1 MDAGGDRPGT
11 GRPEAGPWPD
21 DAEVVALLVPSD
33 AGPEACELAAEAAEE
48 SRRDRRTLLANLAGP
63 SPDLDGHLDAA
74 ADEGL
79 FDAGRSGR
87 SLREIAVRP
96 PGRRFVYLPAGRA
109 GWPDGDGRAVRAR
122 LVGLMTRV
130 AERVRD
136 RGGRLLLFLSEEGDW
151 PEALPGLLDGV
162 VLLEGAGVPAA
173 WDDRAP
179 EVLGRRPPGKGEA
192 GRDGAPRGASERAGP
207 DVGADA
213 VPAGLEAPSDAG
225 PGSPG
230 AWRRHRRPAG
240 FPWARV
246 GLGAAA
252 VLALAAGWW
261 WLVREAGPATGSGG
275 DAVAVEV
282 TVDSAAETADGDG
295 AGADDGTSAAD
306 GATAGAA
313 DGGAGDAD
321 AALEAAP
328 ELPYSVLIASY
339 AEWEQARR
347 RLEAW
352 RDPSGPVYFVAP
364 TRVRGALYW
373 RLFAGALPDR
383 AAGEALMG
391 ELVEQGRKDRVRT
404 WDVRPVELAFLAGT
418 AGSRSGARSRVR
430 GMEDRGLPAYTLPAV
445 SGADTTWAV
454 WAGGFESREEASDLR
469 ALLREAEIEAE
480 LVTRRGD
487 SDTR

>member
-11 GRPEAGPWPD
+11 GRPEAGRWPD
-21 DAEVVALLVPSD
+21 DAEVVALVVPSD

-63 SPDLDGHLDAA
+63 SPDLDGHLGAA
-74 ADEGL
+74 AEEGL

-109 GWPDGDGRAVRAR
+109 GRPAGDDRAVRAR
-122 LVGLMTRV
+122 LAGLMTRV
-130 AERVRD
+130 AGRVRD
-136 RGGRLLLFLSEEGDW
+136 RGGRLLLFLSEEGGW

-162 VLLEGAGVPAA
+162 VLLEGAVVPAD

-179 EVLGRRPPGKGEA
+179 EVLGRRPPETPEA
-192 GRDGAPRGASERAGP
+192 DGDRAPADASDREGP
-207 DVGADA
+207 DVGAGA
-213 VPAGLEAPSDAG
+213 VPAGLEAPADPG
-225 PGSPG
+225 PEGPD
-230 AWRRHRRPAG
+230 AWRRHRRSAG

-275 DAVAVEV
+275 DAAAVEV
-282 TVDSAAETADGDG
+282 AVDSTAETAGGAD
-295 AGADDGTSAAD
+295 AGAD
-306 GATAGAA
+306 
-313 DGGAGDAD
+313 GGPGDAAPD
-321 AALEAAP
+321 GSRSGAAALEAAP

-339 AEWEQARR
+339 AEWSQARR

-364 TRVRGALYW
+364 TRIRGGLYW
-373 RLFAGALPDR
+373 RLFAGAEADR
-383 AAGEALMG
+383 ASGEALME

-404 WDVRPVELAFLAGT
+404 WDVRPVEFAFLTGT

-430 GMEDRGLPAYTLPAV
+430 EMEERGLPAYTLPAA

-469 ALLREAEIEAE
+469 ALLRDAEIEAE
-480 LVTRRGD
+480 LVTRRGE